1 MVVGQEQK
9 DIPGGTTFIGEKGRI
24 FVNRGKLTS
33 DPAGII
39 AEPLKE
45 SDVHLTVSKNH
56 HQNFLD
62 CIKSRELP
70 ICDVEIGHRSATA
83 CHLGNIVIRLG
94 RKIAWDPKLETIP
107 GDKEA
112 AAMLSRPYRAPWTL
126 G

>member
-9 DIPGGTTFIGEKGRI
+9 DIKGGVTFKGEKGEI
-24 FVNRGKLTS
+24 YVTRGKLTS
-33 DPAGII
+33 NPAEII
-39 AEPLKE
+39 TEPLKE

-56 HQNFLD
+56 QQNFLD

-83 CHLGNIVIRLG
+83 CHLGNLVIRLG
-94 RKIAWDPKLETIP
+94 RKIAWDPQQETIP

-112 AAMLSRPYRAPWTL
+112 TAMLSRPYRSPWTL